1 MHLTILHVE
10 DNQLVAAT
18 VKELLAYEGW
28 RVTLCPD
35 GPAGLR
41 ALESR
46 THYDL
51 LLMDNELPGLDG
63 WRLIQHARTL
73 PHRQATPIIMMS
85 ARDMTQTATEVGA
98 DAFLMKPEG
107 VARLVP
113 TISRLV
119 NRAAR

>member
-1 MHLTILHVE
+1 MSLTILHVE
-10 DNQLVAAT
+10 DNQLVATT

-35 GPAGLR
+35 GCAGLR

-46 THYDL
+46 AHYDL
-51 LLMDNELPGLDG
+51 LLMDNELPGIDG

-85 ARDMTQTATEVGA
+85 ARDMTRTAKEVGA
-98 DAFLMKPEG
+98 DVFLMKPEG

-119 NRAAR
+119 NRAA